1 VDVLKTGEHA
11 HVEKRRRL
19 PRVMGETSWILLG
32 LLILL
37 VLNYLVQIALQR
49 IKPQLESIEGF
60 SGATDVSET
69 VEYLSNDE
77 IYDGFYASIYDQL
90 TQNMTRTQGKI
101 ALIMTEWKNDGS
113 SPEQMSVVD
122 AGCGTGM
129 ASVAL
134 AKMNVSKIIAV
145 DKSKQMLEHMKNE
158 LIPKSTLSKEQI
170 AKIEPRIADLMS
182 PSALGGAEVTHG
194 ICLYFSLYYMPDID
208 AFFRNMFLWIKPGGR
223 LAVEVVNKHKFDPML
238 ESASPWMGFSLQKY
252 SDERVTESK
261 VTFDKFEYTGKFELT
276 DPQAEFRETFKFKDG
291 RVRKQR
297 HRFRM
302 PDIAQIVKS
311 AQAAGWVYTKFTDLT
326 VIGFEYAFLLS
337 FRHP

>member
-1 VDVLKTGEHA
+1 
-11 HVEKRRRL
+11 
-19 PRVMGETSWILLG
+19 MGETSWILLG

-49 IKPQLESIEGF
+49 IKPQLQSLHEGF
-60 SGATDVSET
+60 SSDEQKT
-69 VEYLSNDE
+69 VEYLGNDAL
-77 IYDGFYASIYDQL
+77 YDDFYVSIYDQL

-101 ALIMTEWKNDGS
+101 ALIMTEWKNEGGI
-113 SPEQMSVVD
+113 PEQMSVID
-122 AGCGTGM
+122 AGSGTGM

-134 AKMNVSKIIAV
+134 AKMNVGKIVAI
-145 DKSKQMLEHMKNE
+145 DKSKSMLKYMNE
-158 LIPKSTLSKEQI
+158 QLIPKSTLSKEQV
-170 AKIEPRIADLMS
+170 KRIEGREGDLMS

-223 LAVEVVNKHKFDPML
+223 LSVEVVNKHKFDPML
-238 ESASPWMGFSLQKY
+238 ESASPWLGFSLQKY

-261 VTFDKFEYTGKFELT
+261 VAFDKFEYTGKFELT

-291 RVRKQR
+291 TVRKQR

-311 AQAAGWVYTKFTDLT
+311 AQAAGWVYTKFIDLT

>member
-1 VDVLKTGEHA
+1 MDALKTGELA

-19 PRVMGETSWILLG
+19 PRVMGESTWILFG
-32 LLILL
+32 LLVLL
-37 VLNYLVQIALQR
+37 VLNYLVQIVLQR
-49 IKPQLESIEGF
+49 IKPQLQSIEGF
-60 SGATDVSET
+60 TGPETST
-69 VEYLSNDE
+69 VEYLNNDE
-77 IYDGFYASIYDQL
+77 IYDKFYASIYDQL
-90 TQNMTRTQGKI
+90 TQNVTRTQGKI
-101 ALIMTEWKNDGS
+101 ALIMTDWKNDGTT
-113 SPEQMSVVD
+113 PEQMTVVD
-122 AGCGTGM
+122 AGCGTGL

-145 DKSKQMLEHMKNE
+145 DKSKEMLEHMKKE
-158 LIPKSTLSKEQI
+158 IIAKSTLSKEQI
-170 AKIEPRIADLMS
+170 SRIEERTADLMS

-194 ICLYFSLYYMPDID
+194 ICLYFSIYYMPDID

-252 SDERVTESK
+252 ADERVTESK

-291 RVRKQR
+291 NVRKQR

-311 AQAAGWVYTKFTDLT
+311 AQAAGWIYTKFTDLT
-326 VIGFEYAFLLS
+326 VIGFEYAFLLY

>member
-1 VDVLKTGEHA
+1 
-11 HVEKRRRL
+11 
-19 PRVMGETSWILLG
+19 MGETSWILLG
-32 LLILL
+32 LLVLL

-49 IKPQLESIEGF
+49 IKPQLQSLHEGF
-60 SGATDVSET
+60 AGSEGTGQKET
-69 VEYLSNDE
+69 VEYLNNDQ

-101 ALIMTEWKNDGS
+101 ALLMTEWKNEGAT
-113 SPEQMSVVD
+113 PEQMSVLD

-129 ASVAL
+129 AAIAL

-145 DKSKQMLEHMKNE
+145 DKSKEMLEYMNKE
-158 LIPKSTLSKEQI
+158 LLPKSTLAKEQL
-170 AKIEPRIADLMS
+170 AKIEERQADLMN
-182 PSALGGAEVTHG
+182 PSACGGAEVTHG
-194 ICLYFSLYYMPDID
+194 ICLYFSIYYMPDVD

-276 DPQAEFRETFKFKDG
+276 DPKAEFRETFKFKDG
-291 RVRKQR
+291 KVRKQR
-297 HRFRM
+297 HRFTM

>member
-1 VDVLKTGEHA
+1 
-11 HVEKRRRL
+11 
-19 PRVMGETSWILLG
+19 MGETSWILLG
-32 LLILL
+32 LLVLL

-49 IKPQLESIEGF
+49 IKPQLQSLHEGF
-60 SGATDVSET
+60 AGSEGKET
-69 VEYLSNDE
+69 VEYLNNDQ

-101 ALIMTEWKNDGS
+101 ALLMTEWKNEGAI
-113 SPEQMSVVD
+113 PEQMSVLD

-129 ASVAL
+129 AAVAL
-134 AKMNVSKIIAV
+134 AKINVSKIIAL
-145 DKSKQMLEHMKNE
+145 DKSKEMLDYMKKE
-158 LIPKSTLSKEQI
+158 LLPKSTLAKEQL
-170 AKIEPRIADLMS
+170 AKIEEREADLMS
-182 PSALGGAEVTHG
+182 PSSCGGAEVTHG
-194 ICLYFSLYYMPDID
+194 ICLYFSIYYMPDID

-291 RVRKQR
+291 NVRKQR

-311 AQAAGWVYTKFTDLT
+311 AQAAGWVYTKFIDLT